1 MLRPILDT
9 WTEEQS
15 FTPCLAAN
23 QPIAGGGPP
32 GAAPALDRDVG
43 VGRGSF
49 VGLELAPLSIE
60 LMGDV
65 ERDAALEAI
74 ANVYGSIGR
83 PFQILSVR
91 AERDPGEHL
100 AAMAE
105 HAEGRRIEKALAAY
119 GALYREVAA
128 AQRRLRRTY
137 LLLDAPSEPERRRA
151 IDALLRAAED
161 HGVAV
166 REAPAEEL
174 DSALGHLCPGW

>member
-1 MLRPILDT
+1 
-9 WTEEQS
+9 
-15 FTPCLAAN
+15 
-23 QPIAGGGPP
+23 
-32 GAAPALDRDVG
+32 
-43 VGRGSF
+43 
-49 VGLELAPLSIE
+49 
-60 LMGDV
+60 MGDV

-74 ANVYGSIGR
+74 ADLYGSIGR

-137 LLLDAPSEPERRRA
+137 LLLDAPSEPGTAAGDRGAPALCRGPRRRLFA
-151 IDALLRAAED
+151 RRRPRSSQRSGTRSPGRA
-161 HGVAV
+161 
-166 REAPAEEL
+166 
-174 DSALGHLCPGW
+174 SATASSPG